1 MRGALTPLGQSWT
14 TRSQICSNIRRM
26 LFKMFCLDGAKV
38 LVGKENLQRGEG
50 LDEVVGTN
58 GSARCAATE
67 GCRGGEETTG

>member
-1 MRGALTPLGQSWT
+1 
-14 TRSQICSNIRRM
+14 M